1 MATDWNKLKVVDL
14 KSELKRLGL
23 PQNGLKADLVARLE
37 AADSERAASQSAS
50 ETLEEPEAVNGEV
63 QPVEIPPE
71 PTEAP
76 EATEAVE
83 VPEALEVSHS
93 TPPDEYSNQ
102 SQAEAE
108 AEATP
113 AQEVSAPAIT
123 ETKDLAP
130 STGDTP
136 LQPTELIQDS
146 QKRKRRSL
154 SPAPSAEEVARKRAK
169 QDNRDAQED
178 PVVANPVGEKADAVA
193 EPQEEKEDVTRAP
206 SDVEMEDTKDEAP
219 VERERERDNGVTQ
232 PILADDANPDLQNGH
247 AVEVVTNKTQATFQE
262 PPEDEPSREQT
273 YTAHPAEIE
282 RDVEPSIHPATS
294 ALYIKNFMRPLRPQ
308 AVKEHLLDLAAPI
321 GAPAEEGT
329 IVDFYLDTIRTHA
342 FVVFNTISSASR
354 VRTALHNR
362 VWPDETNRKALW
374 VDFIPSERFAEWVDM
389 EQTSTGGRGST
400 NRYEVVYDNDEDG
413 NVIVKLEEFDGAGPT
428 KQAPPAPEP
437 QLERKPSIP
446 TGPSRQFSGIE
457 GAPTGPRG
465 FNSNRGPGMH
475 PTRTGILD
483 QPGQSTHAHPS
494 VKYQPVS
501 DDLVRRRLDAI
512 AAAKTKDTDRDFGKD
527 YKRYYFENG
536 DTLVDRGREIFLG
549 IRPPHRERQ
558 REREQRRETGR
569 EPAREPGR
577 SRRAGGGG
585 GGGGGGRRR
594 GGMPIF
600 HGVPRGGDRFRP
612 GESGSSGRSRYP
624 DDRSSRRDGYSRYA
638 DERLSRRDSYNRY

>member
-37 AADSERAASQSAS
+37 AVDSERAASQSS
-50 ETLEEPEAVNGEV
+50 GETPEETEAVNGEV

-71 PTEAP
+71 ATEAP
-76 EATEAVE
+76 EY
-83 VPEALEVSHS
+83 SHA
-93 TPPDEYSNQ
+93 TPPDESSKQ
-102 SQAEAE
+102 SEVAAEAE
-108 AEATP
+108 AEATAIP
-113 AQEVSAPAIT
+113 GQEVSAPVLT
-123 ETKDLAP
+123 ETQELAP
-130 STGDTP
+130 STGDT
-136 LQPTELIQDS
+136 LLHPTELIQDS

-154 SPAPSAEEVARKRAK
+154 SPAPSGEEVARKRAR

-178 PVVANPVGEKADAVA
+178 PVVATPVGEKADAVA
-193 EPQEEKEDVTRAP
+193 ELQEDKEDTTRAP
-206 SDVEMEDTKDEAP
+206 PDVEMEDTKDEAP

-308 AVKEHLLDLAAPI
+308 AVKEHLLDLAASI

-400 NRYEVVYDNDEDG
+400 HRYEVVYDNDEDG

-465 FNSNRGPGMH
+465 FNSNHGPGMH
-475 PTRTGILD
+475 QTRAGILD
-483 QPGQSTHAHPS
+483 QPGQSTHAHPI
-494 VKYQPVS
+494 VRYQPVS

-536 DTLVDRGREIFLG
+536 DTLVDRGKEIFLG
-549 IRPPHRERQ
+549 IRPPHREHQ
-558 REREQRRETGR
+558 REREQRHETGR

-577 SRRAGGGG
+577 SRRAG

-612 GESGSSGRSRYP
+612 GESGSSGRSRYS
-624 DDRSSRRDGYSRYA
+624 DDRSSRRDGYGRYA
-638 DERLSRRDSYNRY
+638 DERPSRRDSYNRY

>member
-37 AADSERAASQSAS
+37 AADSERAASQSS
-50 ETLEEPEAVNGEV
+50 DEPPKEPEAVNGEV
-63 QPVEIPPE
+63 QPVEI
-71 PTEAP
+71 AP
-76 EATEAVE
+76 EATEAS
-83 VPEALEVSHS
+83 EAQEAQEASQP
-93 TPPDEYSNQ
+93 TPPDESPKQ
-102 SQAEAE
+102 SETEAE
-108 AEATP
+108 TTP
-113 AQEVSAPAIT
+113 AQEVSAPAVT
-123 ETKDLAP
+123 ETQALAP
-130 STGDTP
+130 SAGDTP
-136 LQPTELIQDS
+136 LQTTELIQDS

-154 SPAPSAEEVARKRAK
+154 SPAPSADEVARKRA
-169 QDNRDAQED
+169 RQED
-178 PVVANPVGEKADAVA
+178 RDSQETHTASPVGEKVDAVA
-193 EPQEEKEDVTRAP
+193 AEPQKEMEDATQAP
-206 SDVEMEDTKDEAP
+206 PDVEMEDANDEAP
-219 VERERERDNGVTQ
+219 AERERDNGVAQ
-232 PILADDANPDLQNGH
+232 SIPADDANPDIQNGH
-247 AVEVVTNKTQATFQE
+247 AVEVVTNKTQATFEE
-262 PPEDEPSREQT
+262 PPEDEPSREEQPS

-308 AVKEHLLDLAAPI
+308 AVKDHLLDLATPM
-321 GAPAEEGT
+321 GTPVEEGT

-428 KQAPPAPEP
+428 AKQAPPPAAAPEP
-437 QLERKPSIP
+437 QPAERKPSIP

-465 FNSNRGPGMH
+465 FNSGRGPGLH
-475 PTRTGILD
+475 PSRAGIRD
-483 QPGQSTHAHPS
+483 QPGQSTRAHPS
-494 VKYQPVS
+494 VKYQPAP
-501 DDLVRRRLDAI
+501 DDLVRRRLETI
-512 AAAKTKDTDRDFGKD
+512 AAAKTKDLDRDFGKE

-536 DTLVDRGREIFLG
+536 DTLVDRGPEIFLG

-558 REREQRRETGR
+558 REREREQRREPGR
-569 EPAREPGR
+569 EPPAAREPGR
-577 SRRAGGGG
+577 GRRA
-585 GGGGGGRRR
+585 GGGRRR

-612 GESGSSGRSRYP
+612 GDAGSNGRSRYP
-624 DDRSSRRDGYSRYA
+624 DDRSSRRDGHGRYA
-638 DERLSRRDSYNRY
+638 DERPSRRDSYSRY

>member
-37 AADSERAASQSAS
+37 AADSERAASQSS
-50 ETLEEPEAVNGEV
+50 DETLKEVEAVNGEV
-63 QPVEIPPE
+63 QPVEI
-71 PTEAP
+71 AP
-76 EATEAVE
+76 EATGA
-83 VPEALEVSHS
+83 PEVSES
-93 TPPDEYSNQ
+93 SPPDESPKQ
-102 SQAEAE
+102 SETEAE
-108 AEATP
+108 AEAVP
-113 AQEVSAPAIT
+113 AQEVSAPAVI
-123 ETKDLAP
+123 ETQVALE
-130 STGDTP
+130 SSVGETP
-136 LQPTELIQDS
+136 LQITELIQDS

-154 SPAPSAEEVARKRAK
+154 SPAPSADEVAHKRAR
-169 QDNRDAQED
+169 QESRDIQED
-178 PVVANPVGEKADAVA
+178 DRVASSTEEKVDAVV
-193 EPQEEKEDVTRAP
+193 EPQEEKKESVNQTPPDI
-206 SDVEMEDTKDEAP
+206 EMEGVQDEAP
-219 VERERERDNGVTQ
+219 IEREHSNGVAQST
-232 PILADDANPDLQNGH
+232 PADDANRDVQNGH
-247 AVEVVTNKTQATFQE
+247 AVEVVTNKTQATFE
-262 PPEDEPSREQT
+262 ESPEDEPPREQP

-308 AVKEHLLDLAAPI
+308 AVKEHLLDLATPM
-321 GAPAEEGT
+321 GTPVEDGT

-400 NRYEVVYDNDEDG
+400 NRYEVMYDNDEDG

-428 KQAPPAPEP
+428 TKQTPLAPEP
-437 QLERKPSIP
+437 QPERKPSIP
-446 TGPSRQFSGIE
+446 TGPSRPFPGVE
-457 GAPTGPRG
+457 GAPTGPRNL
-465 FNSNRGPGMH
+465 NSTRAPASH
-475 PTRTGILD
+475 PSRAGRLE
-483 QPGQSTHAHPS
+483 QPGQSTNARPS
-494 VKYQPVS
+494 VTYQPVP
-501 DDLVRRRLDAI
+501 DELVRRRLDTI
-512 AAAKTKDTDRDFGKD
+512 AAAKTKDFDRDFGKE

-536 DTLVDRGREIFLG
+536 ETLVDRGPEIFLG

-558 REREQRRETGR
+558 REREQRREPGREPVR

-577 SRRAGGGG
+577 GRR
-585 GGGGGGRRR
+585 GGGRRR

-612 GESGSSGRSRYP
+612 GDSSASGPNGRSRYA
-624 DDRSSRRDGYSRYA
+624 DDRGSRRDGHGHGHGR
-638 DERLSRRDSYNRY
+638 ERPSRRDSYSRY